1 MSQKEIV
8 INAEKRTAKGKK
20 VGALRRQGKLPG
32 VIYGRHL
39 EAFPIQMEAHEA
51 SLTLQRLTS
60 SSLVTID
67 VSGEKY
73 TTIVRDRQKDVIFG
87 NLLHVDFLAVSL
99 TEKLRTMVNIEL
111 VGEAPVSKSGDV
123 VIVQSLNEL
132 EIECLPQDLLEKISV
147 DISVLKEMS
156 DVITV
161 GSLSLGENITILT
174 NAEEIIASSTYVA
187 QEAEEEEVEVTEA
200 EPDVLEKGKQLE
212 EGTVEEELED

>member
-1 MSQKEIV
+1 MSQKEII
-8 INAEKRTAKGKK
+8 INAEKRTLKGKK

-39 EAFPIQMEAHEA
+39 EAFPIQMEAHETG
-51 SLTLQRLTS
+51 LILQRLTS

-67 VSGEKY
+67 VEGEKY

-99 TEKLRTMVNIEL
+99 TEKLRTMVSIEL
-111 VGEAPVSKSGDV
+111 VGEAPISKSGDV

-132 EIECLPQDLLEKISV
+132 EIECLPQDLLEKVSV
-147 DISVLKEMS
+147 DISVLRDMS

-161 GSLSLGENITILT
+161 ESLTLGKDVTILT
-174 NAEEIIASSTYVA
+174 DSEEIIVSSTYVA
-187 QEAEEEEVEVTEA
+187 QEAEEEVAKETEA
-200 EPDVLEKGKQLE
+200 EPEVLEKGKQA
-212 EGTVEEELED
+212 EEEASEEEQES

>member
-1 MSQKEIV
+1 MSQKEII
-8 INAEKRTAKGKK
+8 INAEKRTLKGKK

-39 EAFPIQMEAHEA
+39 EAFPIQMEAHETG
-51 SLTLQRLTS
+51 LILQRLTS

-67 VSGEKY
+67 VEGEKY

-99 TEKLRTMVNIEL
+99 TEKLRTMVSIEL
-111 VGEAPVSKSGDV
+111 VGEAPISKSGDV

-132 EIECLPQDLLEKISV
+132 EIECLPQDLLEKVSV
-147 DISVLKEMS
+147 DISVLKDMS

-161 GSLSLGENITILT
+161 ESLTLGKDITILT
-174 NAEEIIASSTYVA
+174 DSEEIIASSTYVA
-187 QEAEEEEVEVTEA
+187 QEAEEEAKETEA
-200 EPDVLEKGKQLE
+200 EPEVLEKGKQA
-212 EGTVEEELED
+212 EEEASEEEQES

>member
-1 MSQKEIV
+1 MSQKEII
-8 INAEKRTAKGKK
+8 INAEKRTLKGKK

-39 EAFPIQMEAHEA
+39 EAFPIQMEAHETG
-51 SLTLQRLTS
+51 LILQRLTS

-67 VSGEKY
+67 VEGEKY

-99 TEKLRTMVNIEL
+99 TEKLRTMVSIEL
-111 VGEAPVSKSGDV
+111 VGEAPISKSGDV

-132 EIECLPQDLLEKISV
+132 EIECLPQDLLEKVSV
-147 DISVLKEMS
+147 DISVLKDMS

-161 GSLSLGENITILT
+161 ELLTLGKDITILT
-174 NAEEIIASSTYVA
+174 DSEEIIASSTYVA
-187 QEAEEEEVEVTEA
+187 QEAEEEAKETES
-200 EPDVLEKGKQLE
+200 EPEVLEKGKQA
-212 EGTVEEELED
+212 EEEASEEEQES

>member
-1 MSQKEIV
+1 MSQKEII
-8 INAEKRTAKGKK
+8 INAEKRTLKGKK

-39 EAFPIQMEAHEA
+39 EAFPIQMEAHE
-51 SLTLQRLTS
+51 SGLILQRLTS

-67 VSGEKY
+67 VEGEKY

-99 TEKLRTMVNIEL
+99 TEKLRTMVSIEL
-111 VGEAPVSKSGDV
+111 VGEAPISKSGDV

-132 EIECLPQDLLEKISV
+132 EIECLPQDLLEKVSV
-147 DISVLKEMS
+147 DISVLKDMS

-161 GSLSLGENITILT
+161 ESLTLGKDITILT
-174 NAEEIIASSTYVA
+174 DSEEIIASSTYVA
-187 QEAEEEEVEVTEA
+187 QEAEEEAKETEA
-200 EPDVLEKGKQLE
+200 EPEVLEKGKQA
-212 EGTVEEELED
+212 EEEASEEEQES